1 MSGMGS
7 HPLGSPMSS
16 YYSAGMTGM
25 SGLSP
30 NFGMPVSMYSGQS
43 AMTMGMSSSMAGL
56 GSSMSPGQTGASLP
70 NVSTYPSSSSPYPGK
85 EVRKVQKIQKKT
97 SDIITGS
104 SSPLS
109 TAMQHSVLNWVR
121 WRLGGWLG
129 VYNIQSRVLII
140 KYTVGPFLSLLTSL
154 SSVQFVL
161 DMKNEVHPANDGQSY
176 LVGGFIIFSL
186 YRILLIC
193 IECSLTT
200 IESAWLFFHK
210 SFIT

>member
-1 MSGMGS
+1 MDFFSPFDKPFGSFSSHMSGMGS

-70 NVSTYPSSSSPYPGK
+70 NVSTYPSSSSPYP
-85 EVRKVQKIQKKT
+85 
-97 SDIITGS
+97 GS